1 MQKRIADIKKRQL
14 KRSPTEEDVAK
25 SLGKRAV
32 LAMSK
37 LRFGRSI
44 DDKERGYYNLRR
56 KHVIGFDRLA
66 SRITSRGMG
75 ASQDVNDILTRVMLL
90 NATQNN
96 MIRGQERELRQE
108 LNIPKAFSSIE
119 EVERLEA
126 EAEDRDDIRQVRFN
140 IADYDDDEFEEIA
153 GMIDPEKFT
162 RKFTE
167 LQREAYSMSPSVA
180 ARAETDKK
188 NEMMVMRSRS
198 YSKTEVPTQRKK
210 PEQTSIPIQFAVSN
224 RGVTTSGVYN
234 PNDRKIRKTKNYKDA
249 SIFQVDEE
257 SLQSPVV
264 TKKRV

>member
-1 MQKRIADIKKRQL
+1 MAAIPVIIADIKKRQL

-90 NATQNN
+90 NATQSN

-108 LNIPKAFSSIE
+108 LNIPKAFSSID
-119 EVERLEA
+119 EVEKLEA
-126 EAEDRDDIRQVRFN
+126 EAEDRNDIRQESFN
-140 IADYDDDEFEEIA
+140 IADSDDDEFEEIND
-153 GMIDPEKFT
+153 MINPDNFL

-167 LQREAYSMSPSVA
+167 LEREAMLLSPSVA
-180 ARAETDKK
+180 ARLESDKK
-188 NEMMVMRSRS
+188 NERMVLRSRS
-198 YSKTEVPTQRKK
+198 YSTTEVPTK
-210 PEQTSIPIQFAVSN
+210 
-224 RGVTTSGVYN
+224 
-234 PNDRKIRKTKNYKDA
+234 RKTKNYKDA

-264 TKKRV
+264 TKKRG